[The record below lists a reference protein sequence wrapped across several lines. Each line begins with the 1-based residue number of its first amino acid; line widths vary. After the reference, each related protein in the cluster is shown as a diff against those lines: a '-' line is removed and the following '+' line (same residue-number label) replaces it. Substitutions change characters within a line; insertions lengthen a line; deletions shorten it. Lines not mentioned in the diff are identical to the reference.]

1 MVTIQMRTSIRTI
14 ASLLGLFFLLGIF
27 LAVGL
32 GYYLVSPAE
41 RGAEQQV
48 FVVREGATLKEV
60 AIELERNTLIKN
72 DRFLLIWARLMGY
85 GKDIKAGEYHLSAGM
100 PPVKILSTL
109 RMGAIVTHPVTI
121 PEGFTIEQ
129 IGVLLGKKELVNSDE
144 FISLAKDPKT
154 AEDYG
159 IPGKGLEGYL
169 YPDTYHFGRGLSAQ
183 SIIDTMIRRF
193 HQMVDPLGNRAG
205 EIGMKME
212 DVVILASIIE
222 KETGRGEE
230 RPMIASVFLNRIK
243 KKMRLESDPTVIY
256 GIENFSGNIKRKDLN
271 RPSPYNTYLL
281 RGLPAGPIAN
291 PGLESIK
298 AVLYPDQTDYL
309 YFVSKNDG
317 THYFSK
323 TLAEHNKAVLIYQK
337 RKRSRKKPR

>member
-1 MVTIQMRTSIRTI
+1 MRTRFRAI
-14 ASLLGLFFLLGIF
+14 ASLLSFFFLLGIF
-27 LAVGL
+27 LAVGF
-32 GYYLVSPAE
+32 GYYLVSPADK
-41 RGAEQQV
+41 GASQQV

-60 AIELERNTLIKN
+60 AIELDRNALIKN
-72 DRFLLIWARLMGY
+72 DRFLLLWARLMGY
-85 GKDIKAGEYHLSAGM
+85 GKDIKAGEYHLSASM

-109 RMGAIVTHPVTI
+109 RTGAIVTHPVTI
-121 PEGFTIEQ
+121 PEGFTIDQ
-129 IGVLLGKKELVNSDE
+129 IGVLLGEKGLVDGNE

-159 IPGKGLEGYL
+159 IPGKGLEGYP
-169 YPDTYHFGRGLSAQ
+169 YPDTYQFGRGISAR
-183 SIIDTMIRRF
+183 SVIDTMIRQF
-193 HQMVDPLGNRAG
+193 HQVVDPLGNRS
-205 EIGMKME
+205 EEVGMKME
-212 DVVILASIIE
+212 DVVILASIVE

-230 RPMIASVFLNRIK
+230 RPIIASVFLNRIK

-291 PGLESIK
+291 PGLASIT
-298 AVLYPDQTDYL
+298 AVLYPAQTDYL

-323 TLAEHNKAVLIYQK
+323 TLAEHNKAVRIYQK